1 MSVPGWVLQE
11 ADVETELEVQRVTGE
26 KHEWRRKR
34 ERKQDWEKELSI

>member
-11 ADVETELEVQRVTGE
+11 ADVETELEVQRVIGE